1 MGKVQQFEQ
10 ILCSDFI
17 LFIYFLVSQL
27 RTDKDKKII
36 KVFRLQHF
44 HQNESVGDERRV
56 SQTSFTH

>member
-1 MGKVQQFEQ
+1 M
-10 ILCSDFI
+10 
-17 LFIYFLVSQL
+17 VSQL

-56 SQTSFTH
+56 SQNVFYPLIWTPLEMIKW